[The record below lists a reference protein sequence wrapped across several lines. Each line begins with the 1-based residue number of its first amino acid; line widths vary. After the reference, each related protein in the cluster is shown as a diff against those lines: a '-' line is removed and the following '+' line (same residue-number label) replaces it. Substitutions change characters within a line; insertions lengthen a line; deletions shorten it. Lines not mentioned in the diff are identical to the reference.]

1 MTSISVS
8 VHVERGETFGLE
20 WVKAHDHI
28 TEDYYRLR
36 IGKDVVVYLS
46 KEQVDYL
53 MMVLREG
60 GQ

>member
-1 MTSISVS
+1 MTNVVVS
-8 VHVERGETFGLE
+8 VHVERGEELRLE
-20 WVKAHDHI
+20 WIKAHDHI

-36 IGKDVVVYLS
+36 IGKEVTIYLS

-53 MMVLREG
+53 TMVLQEG